1 MDGSLSLD
9 VSPVYNSDS
18 DSGSD
23 GWMDGWMDEWMDGCM
38 DNNGL
43 ASGYTISS
51 PMSLMTVV
59 DELTYV
65 DPVQRTGEW
74 PITDLVADY
83 MYYTH

>member
-1 MDGSLSLD
+1 
-9 VSPVYNSDS
+9 
-18 DSGSD
+18 
-23 GWMDGWMDEWMDGCM
+23 MDGWM

-83 MYYTH
+83 MYYTP